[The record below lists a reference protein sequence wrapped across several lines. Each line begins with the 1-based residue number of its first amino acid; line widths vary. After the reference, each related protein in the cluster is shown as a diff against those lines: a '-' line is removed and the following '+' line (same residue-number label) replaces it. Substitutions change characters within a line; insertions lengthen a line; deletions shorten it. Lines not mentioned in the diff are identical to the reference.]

1 MENVIISGIQDGFNE
16 EEIKVKTI
24 GDSGSDLVRGSLRNH
39 CGLLKLN
46 SVSLWFSARSL

>member
-24 GDSGSDLVRGSLRNH
+24 GGMCFG
-39 CGLLKLN
+39 
-46 SVSLWFSARSL
+46 

>member
-24 GDSGSDLVRGSLRNH
+24 SGNGSDLVRGSLRNH
-39 CGLLKLN
+39 LWPSQAKLGQPI
-46 SVSLWFSARSL
+46 V